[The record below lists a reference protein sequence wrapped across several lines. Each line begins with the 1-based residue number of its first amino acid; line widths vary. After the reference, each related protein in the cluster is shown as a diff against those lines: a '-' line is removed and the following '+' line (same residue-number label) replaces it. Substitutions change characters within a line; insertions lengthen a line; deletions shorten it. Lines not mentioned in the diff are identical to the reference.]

1 MRLDLH
7 RSAVVVTLSR
17 RNLLTLLHKLERGT
31 SACTLVSGNAYRDR
45 VEVDDVQLVVTAER
59 DELHYAHRDAPG
71 TVHPLEETYL
81 AADDAVRGKPRNGSG
96 RWACDD

>member
-31 SACTLVSGNAYRDR
+31 SVCALVSGNAYRDR
-45 VEVDDVQLVVTAER
+45 VEINDVQLVVTAEPDEQHYVRR
-59 DELHYAHRDAPG
+59 DPPG
-71 TVHPLEETYL
+71 EVHPLEEAHL
-81 AADDAVRGKPRNGSG
+81 ALDGAVSGRPRNGAEREARS
-96 RWACDD
+96 D